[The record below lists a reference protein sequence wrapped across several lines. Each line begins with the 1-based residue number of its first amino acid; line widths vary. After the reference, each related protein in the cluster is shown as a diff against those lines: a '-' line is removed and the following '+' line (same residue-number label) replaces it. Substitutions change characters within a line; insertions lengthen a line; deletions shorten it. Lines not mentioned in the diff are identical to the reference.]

1 MEPKKP
7 RAPKKVKSVEAVV
20 VIAEEVSEDS
30 TSLVVYNSEQLD
42 SVVAESNLPTDEATL
57 IKQSYTSFFQQL
69 AEIKA
74 IAAGIN
80 YENPTL
86 IDEGCARD
94 MRLRTVKVR
103 TSCEAIKDNRKKI
116 HLLKANVEQAAFNL
130 IKADC
135 LLDEEKYLQV
145 EKNRQIKQ
153 QKEEAQLNE
162 LRINQCENVKEF
174 IPIGLELGRLS
185 QEDFDKLLK
194 GANLQA
200 AAAKAEAEAS
210 RIAAEEAKAKADAE
224 AEALKKAQI
233 EAAEKAAAEAKAQA
247 EAAFKLARETEAAAK
262 EAAEKAA
269 AEAEAAAKSAAAAA
283 AKAKEESD
291 KAIAKAQAEAA
302 AAAAEKA
309 KAEAE
314 MKVIQAEAA
323 AKAKA
328 ILDAKLAAEKELE
341 LAEAAPDKEKLIQIG
356 QSIRKLITEMPVV
369 KTKKS
374 QKIVDEVK
382 LQLENT
388 IYDLKQL
395 ITKSNDK

>member
-7 RAPKKVKSVEAVV
+7 RLPKKVEAVV

-94 MRLRTVKVR
+94 LRLRTVKVR

-130 IKADC
+130 IKSDC

-153 QKEEAQLNE
+153 QQEEAQLNQ
-162 LRINQCENVKEF
+162 LRVNQCENVKEF

-200 AAAKAEAEAS
+200 AAAKAEAEAL
-210 RIAAEEAKAKADAE
+210 RIAAEEAKAQAEAE

-262 EAAEKAA
+262 EAAAKA
-269 AEAEAAAKSAAAAA
+269 AEASAAAAKSAAEAA

-291 KAIAKAQAEAA
+291 KAIAAAKAEADKSAAEAA
-302 AAAAEKA
+302 RVQAEIRAKEAAEAAKA
-309 KAEAE
+309 KAEADA
-314 MKVIQAEAA
+314 IEA
-323 AKAKA
+323 
-328 ILDAKLAAEKELE
+328 
-341 LAEAAPDKEKLIQIG
+341 AEAAPDKEKLIQIG

-395 ITKSNDK
+395 ITKSNDKSNDK